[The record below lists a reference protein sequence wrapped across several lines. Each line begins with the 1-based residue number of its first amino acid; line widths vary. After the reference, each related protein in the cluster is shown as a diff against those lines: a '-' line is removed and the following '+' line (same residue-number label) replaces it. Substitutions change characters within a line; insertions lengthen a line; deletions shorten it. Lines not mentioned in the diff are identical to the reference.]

1 MIARRWVDFYDDE
14 LLIAGWLVTVVAGWL
29 VDDLRLFL
37 VERRD
42 GLALRAVTAELVEQT
57 KMGDAGAP
65 GAFTDLIHWRGQWW
79 CTFREGEA
87 HGGGDGR
94 I

>member
-1 MIARRWVDFYDDE
+1 MICAFF
-14 LLIAGWLVTVVAGWL
+14 WLSGGT
-29 VDDLRLFL
+29 
-37 VERRD
+37 
-42 GLALRAVTAELVEQT
+42 GLAVRAVTAELVEQT

-79 CTFREGEA
+79 CTFREAEA

-94 I
+94 IRVIVSREDGAHLNGSPSAHIN

>member
-1 MIARRWVDFYDDE
+1 MDFYDDE

-42 GLALRAVTAELVEQT
+42 GLGRA
-57 KMGDAGAP
+57 
-65 GAFTDLIHWRGQWW
+65 
-79 CTFREGEA
+79 C
-87 HGGGDGR
+87 GDGGAG
-94 I
+94 